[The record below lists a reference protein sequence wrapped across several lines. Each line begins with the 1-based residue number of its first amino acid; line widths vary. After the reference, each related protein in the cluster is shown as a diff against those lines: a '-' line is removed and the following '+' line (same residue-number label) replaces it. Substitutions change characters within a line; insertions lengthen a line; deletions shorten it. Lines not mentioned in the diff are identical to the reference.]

1 MFVHIQNFL
10 EGIEHWKGVITSIER
25 VAFYSYIIKWTITF
39 TIVPIIKHDR
49 VTNHLESIMLRV
61 FLRVFERPSA
71 LLSGFCNG
79 RPSGVSVS
87 QVQPKKIKISWD
99 TSNVNCGILQYA
111 VHFEIQKPL
120 TVFRSVNVTDPRQSS
135 VLVDVTPSFTYNIYV
150 NGLTATAEPPT
161 PDSVPYTVP
170 SIREYP
176 SSGNTPYHLA
186 LNPNPLRWTSA
197 PLLLIQQLCYRL
209 AISVNFCVND
219 SRIMF

>member
-1 MFVHIQNFL
+1 MNYNL
-10 EGIEHWKGVITSIER
+10 
-25 VAFYSYIIKWTITF
+25 YNCSYYQTRQK
-39 TIVPIIKHDR
+39 
-49 VTNHLESIMLRV
+49 VTNHLESIMQRG
-61 FLRVFERPSA
+61 FLRVSERKPV

-120 TVFRSVNVTDPRQSS
+120 TVFRSVNVTDPSQSS

-170 SIREYP
+170 SIRKYP
-176 SSGNTPYHLA
+176 SSGNTNTPYHPA
-186 LNPNPLRWTSA
+186 LNPDLFRSTSA
-197 PLLLIQQLCYRL
+197 PVPVIQ
-209 AISVNFCVND
+209 
-219 SRIMF
+219 

>member
-1 MFVHIQNFL
+1 MNYNL
-10 EGIEHWKGVITSIER
+10 
-25 VAFYSYIIKWTITF
+25 YNCSYYQTRQK
-39 TIVPIIKHDR
+39 
-49 VTNHLESIMLRV
+49 VTNHLESIMQRG
-61 FLRVFERPSA
+61 FLRVSERKPV

-170 SIREYP
+170 SIRKYP
-176 SSGNTPYHLA
+176 SSGNTNTPCHPA
-186 LNPNPLRWTSA
+186 LNPDLFRSTSA
-197 PLLLIQQLCYRL
+197 PVPLIQQLCYRL
-209 AISVNFCVND
+209 AISVFSTLIV
-219 SRIMF
+219 